1 MKISRNFCM
10 IYRKRSFVSKVW
22 KNEKFSPSKLFLQIN
37 SLVIYLVKPLLSRNF
52 CQKCVR
58 ENSLNFHTVVSV
70 LIANLC
76 SMKIYHFSC
85 HSYFTWNQ
93 FLRNQGGKF
102 LKSFLGIEMK
112 CKSFWDCW
120 RTVFYFLISL
130 SNSLL
135 KRDFISRTGNENDMC
150 WNFSSKQIL
159 HDIKMLF

>member
-1 MKISRNFCM
+1 MGKKYVRFPHCGTIDKIELKTRLEKLLILELWWKMKISRNFCM

-102 LKSFLGIEMK
+102 LKSFLGIEM
-112 CKSFWDCW
+112 
-120 RTVFYFLISL
+120 
-130 SNSLL
+130 NL
-135 KRDFISRTGNENDMC
+135 KMIYQM
-150 WNFSSKQIL
+150 
-159 HDIKMLF
+159 